1 MITDTPFNSRSKKE
15 AVMKKVLGALL
26 FIGMTG
32 VFVSQTPTPKSVYS
46 GLNLNLGNLSR
57 LSRAKTRSISPENFT
72 GEKGKGGMATE
83 GTGANASRDL
93 GQGWKVSP
101 SVVIKSKTTFTI
113 AEITGPGSIS

>member
-1 MITDTPFNSRSKKE
+1 
-15 AVMKKVLGALL
+15 MKKVLGALL

-72 GEKGKGGMATE
+72 GEKGKGGTATE
-83 GTGANASRDL
+83 GTGANAARDL
-93 GQGWKVSP
+93 GAAGRLHRLICIALKQ
-101 SVVIKSKTTFTI
+101 TFTL
-113 AEITGPGSIS
+113 AEIRISALQHI